1 MTETKQTS
9 TVGIADDAVLNRFTK
24 YVERLGCHLD
34 APPELVGAFSTEV
47 GAEAYAAF
55 VLHFP
60 TTDHYSNLIHEFDD
74 RYIGSFETWQDMLLQ
89 LHAKHLLNKPTRFKV
104 IEAMQGIPMLDLRDW
119 VDQEIRR
126 QIESKFVVVS
136 TTQGTCHVFKR

>member
-9 TVGIADDAVLNRFTK
+9 ADGIADDAVLKRFTK
-24 YVERLGCHLD
+24 YVERLESNPDASEHLFAEFNKPLD
-34 APPELVGAFSTEV
+34 
-47 GAEAYAAF
+47 AEAYAAF
-55 VLHFP
+55 VLHNSE
-60 TTDHYSNLIHEFDD
+60 TDNYRDLIHEFED
-74 RYIGSFETWQDMLLQ
+74 RYVASFDTWEDMLRQ
-89 LHAKHLLNKPTRFKV
+89 LHAKRLLNKPTRFKV

-136 TTQGTCHVFKR
+136 TTQGTCHLFKR

>member
-9 TVGIADDAVLNRFTK
+9 ADGIADDAVLRQFTK
-24 YVERLGCHLD
+24 YVERLGCYLD
-34 APPELVGAFSTEV
+34 APPELVSVFSTDV

-74 RYIGSFETWQDMLLQ
+74 RYIGSFETWQDMLRQ
-89 LHAKHLLNKPTRFKV
+89 LHAKRLLNKPTSFKV
-104 IEAMQGIPMLDLRDW
+104 IEAMQGIPILDLRDW
-119 VDQEIRR
+119 VEQEIRR

>member
-9 TVGIADDAVLNRFTK
+9 AKGIANDAALKRFTK
-24 YVERLGCHLD
+24 YVERLGCYLD
-34 APPELVGAFSTEV
+34 APPELVGTFSTEV

-60 TTDHYSNLIHEFDD
+60 TTDQYSNLIHEFDD
-74 RYIGSFETWQDMLLQ
+74 RYTGSFETWQDMLRQ
-89 LHAKHLLNKPTRFKV
+89 IHAKHLLNKPTRFKV

-119 VDQEIRR
+119 VEQEIRR

-136 TTQGTCHVFKR
+136 TTQGTCHLFKR

>member
-9 TVGIADDAVLNRFTK
+9 ADGIADDAVLKRFTK
-24 YVERLGCHLD
+24 YVERLGCCLD
-34 APPELVGAFSTEV
+34 ASPELVGAFSTEV

-60 TTDHYSNLIHEFDD
+60 GTDQYSNLIHEFDD
-74 RYIGSFETWQDMLLQ
+74 RYKGSYETWQDMLRQ
-89 LHAKHLLNKPTRFKV
+89 LHVKHLLTTPTRFKV
-104 IEAMQGIPMLDLRDW
+104 IEAMQGIPILDLRDW

-136 TTQGTCHVFKR
+136 TTQGTCHLFKR

>member
-9 TVGIADDAVLNRFTK
+9 ADGIADDAVLKRFTK
-24 YVERLGCHLD
+24 YVERLESNPDASKHLFVEFNKPLD
-34 APPELVGAFSTEV
+34 
-47 GAEAYAAF
+47 AEAYAAF

-74 RYIGSFETWQDMLLQ
+74 RYIGSFETWQDMLRQ
-89 LHAKHLLNKPTRFKV
+89 LHAKRLLNKPTSFKV